1 MLFWVALVLL
11 GFVAMIVVINTVK
24 SEPHGLNPNDTIRL
38 TDLWLSHRAAERLG
52 IGTNNF
58 IPTISV
64 LTYMMSVVLGASA
77 VGAEYRAGTVTT
89 MLTWE
94 SRRVRLLTA
103 RLAAAA
109 IVSMVLFVLIH
120 LVFIGGWAIG
130 VQLQGQTG
138 GTGGDFWRDLILVVL
153 RGTALAGVL
162 AVISGGF
169 ATLGRNTAAALGLWF
184 GYLVA
189 VEGIL
194 RGQVSATIPWFLTSS
209 AGAFYGWQKV
219 SINGHAVTAGAGM
232 IHLAVYVAVIG
243 AGALAVFQRRDVT

>member
-1 MLFWVALVLL
+1 MLFWVVLIML
-11 GFVAMIVVINTVK
+11 GFVAVLVVINTLN
-24 SEPHGLNPNDTIRL
+24 SDPNSANPNDATRV
-38 TDLWLSHRAAERLG
+38 TDLWLNQRADARLG
-52 IGTNNF
+52 GETSNF
-58 IPTISV
+58 IATISV
-64 LTYMMSVVLGASA
+64 LTYMMVVVLGASA

-94 SRRVRLLTA
+94 PRRVRLLAA
-103 RLAAAA
+103 RLGAAA
-109 IVSMVLFVLIH
+109 IVSMVFFVAIH
-120 LVFIGGWAIG
+120 AVFVGGWTLG
-130 VQLQGQTG
+130 VQLQGKTG
-138 GTGGDFWRDLILVVL
+138 GTDSNFWRDLAFVVL

-194 RGQVSATIPWFLTSS
+194 RGQVSGVIPWLLTSS
-209 AGAFYGWQKV
+209 AGAFYSWEKV
-219 SINGHAVTAGAGM
+219 SMNGHSVAAGPGAF
-232 IHLAVYVAVIG
+232 HLAVYLAVIG

>member
-1 MLFWVALVLL
+1 MLFWVTLVLL
-11 GFVAMIVVINTVK
+11 GFVAMIVVINTVN

-38 TDLWLSHRAAERLG
+38 TDLWLSNRAAARLG
-52 IGTNNF
+52 VGTNNF

-64 LTYMMSVVLGASA
+64 LSYMMIVVLGASA

-94 SRRVRLLTA
+94 PRRVRLLAT
-103 RLAAAA
+103 RLAAAT
-109 IVSMVLFVLIH
+109 IVSMALFVVIH

-130 VQLQGQTG
+130 VELQGQTG
-138 GTGGDFWRDLILVVL
+138 GVDSDFWRALLFVVV
-153 RGTALAGVL
+153 RGTVLAGVL
-162 AVISGGF
+162 AVISGAF

-194 RGQVSATIPWFLTSS
+194 RGQVSSTIPWLLTSS
-209 AGAFYGWQKV
+209 AAAFYGWQPV
-219 SINGHAVTAGAGM
+219 TSNGQSVTAGAGAL
-232 IHLAVYVAVIG
+232 HLVIYVVVIG
-243 AGALAVFQRRDVT
+243 AGALVVFQRRDVT

>member
-1 MLFWVALVLL
+1 M
-11 GFVAMIVVINTVK
+11 
-24 SEPHGLNPNDTIRL
+24 
-38 TDLWLSHRAAERLG
+38 TDLWLNESAAARQGVES
-52 IGTNNF
+52 NNF
-58 IPTISV
+58 LATISV
-64 LTYMMSVVLGASA
+64 LTYMMVVVLGASA

-94 SRRVRLLTA
+94 PRRVRLLAA

-109 IVSMVLFVLIH
+109 IVSMVFFLLIH
-120 LVFIGGWAIG
+120 AVFIGGWAIG
-130 VQLQGQTG
+130 VELQGRTG
-138 GTGGDFWRDLILVVL
+138 GADADFWRELIFVVL

-194 RGQVSATIPWFLTSS
+194 RGQVSGVIPWLLTSS
-209 AGAFYGWQKV
+209 AGAFYGWQRL
-219 SINGHAVTAGAGM
+219 SINDQSVTAGAGAL
-232 IHLAVYVAVIG
+232 HLPVFVLVVG